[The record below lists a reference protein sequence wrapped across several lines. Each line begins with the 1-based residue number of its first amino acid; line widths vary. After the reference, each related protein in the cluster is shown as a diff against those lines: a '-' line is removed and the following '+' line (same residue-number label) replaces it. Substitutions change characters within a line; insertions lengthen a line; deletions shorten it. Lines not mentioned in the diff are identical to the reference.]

1 MKTKIFLILIII
13 IFAVSCTK
21 NNPVNPVNVSNNG
34 QENNITGNDGNL
46 ETKDNTAASSDLGS
60 TTKNTGDTKT
70 ADISED
76 VEEMYIKDPISVFEG
91 EGEYS
96 IDGIQFPDKENIR
109 IEIYDD
115 CIEVYRASKYF
126 RFDITK
132 QDNKY
137 NLEKYKD
144 LERHTLDM
152 TINGNTASV
161 TYTITVQGH
170 KNENYYF
177 HSNSLTKKQ

>member
-34 QENNITGNDGNL
+34 Q
-46 ETKDNTAASSDLGS
+46 
-60 TTKNTGDTKT
+60 
-70 ADISED
+70 
-76 VEEMYIKDPISVFEG
+76 
-91 EGEYS
+91 
-96 IDGIQFPDKENIR
+96 ENIR

-144 LERHTLDM
+144 LERHTLNM

>member
-1 MKTKIFLILIII
+1 MIT

-34 QENNITGNDGNL
+34 QENNISGNDVNL
-46 ETKDNTAASSDLGS
+46 ETKDNTKASSDLDS
-60 TTKNTGDTKT
+60 TKNTGDTKT
-70 ADISED
+70 TNINED
-76 VEEMYIKDPISVFEG
+76 LEEMYIKDPISVFDG

-115 CIEVYRASKYF
+115 CIEVYRSSKYF

-132 QDNKY
+132 QDTKY

-161 TYTITVQGH
+161 IYTITVQGH
-170 KNENYYF
+170 INENYYF
-177 HSNSLTKKQ
+177 HSNGLIKKQ